1 MPGDDES
8 AGGGPITPAEHV
20 SAPVVP
26 GTPLT
31 VSQAM
36 EQWRDEG
43 FQSFKVLMEALAR
56 SGMIDDPML
65 HTVTF
70 QVMGAYIYHLTNE
83 FNEDIIEAHIL
94 AVSRVMANPNV
105 SSMVEGM
112 VKSQVDQAVR
122 GMV

>member
-1 MPGDDES
+1 MSGDGES
-8 AGGGPITPAEHV
+8 VSGPLIPAAEHV
-20 SAPVVP
+20 SPPAVP

-31 VSQAM
+31 VAQAM

-43 FQSFKVLMEALAR
+43 FQSFKALMEALAR
-56 SGMIDDPML
+56 SGMIDDQML